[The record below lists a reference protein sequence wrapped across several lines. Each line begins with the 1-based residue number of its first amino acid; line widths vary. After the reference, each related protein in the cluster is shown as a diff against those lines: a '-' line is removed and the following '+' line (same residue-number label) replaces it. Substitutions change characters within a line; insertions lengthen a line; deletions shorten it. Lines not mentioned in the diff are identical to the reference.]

1 MAESR
6 HLPLDPMP
14 SAAELRRMAAERGVL
29 PSTMPQD
36 ASKATKA
43 PSVRPWHPYR
53 SKWEADYARCLEL
66 QRSAGYILAW
76 SYEPVRLLIGAKAYY
91 TPDFLVFTREQSNR
105 HDDSREFHEVK
116 GYRREAAMVR
126 LKAAALRYPDDTFV
140 LVTKK
145 DGQWHHTT
153 IGPK

>member
-1 MAESR
+1 MPSR
-6 HLPLDPMP
+6 VLPLDPMP

-36 ASKATKA
+36 AAKATKA

-53 SKWEADYARCLEL
+53 SKWEHAYANHLDML
-66 QRSAGYILAW
+66 QAAGRVLAW
-76 SYEPVRLLIGAKAYY
+76 SYERDRLEIGIGARY
-91 TPDFLVFTREQSNR
+91 TPDFAVMVPGDRLEY
-105 HDDSREFHEVK
+105 HEVK

-126 LKAAALRYPDDTFV
+126 IRAAALKYSEFTFV

-145 DGQWHHTT
+145 DGQWHHTV
-153 IGPK
+153 IR